1 MSMPNGVP
9 QSPMLADDAVAIEAV
24 EAGQRVADDG
34 RSQMTDVHLLG
45 DVGCRVIDDDGFKR
59 GRQLHTEARIFR
71 HQRHLLVKERA
82 AEGDVDE
89 TWPCDLQ

>member
-59 GRQLHTEARIFR
+59 GWQLHTEAGILR
-71 HQRHLLVKERA
+71 HQRHLLVEERA

-89 TWPCDLQ
+89 TWPCDVQ